1 MSMFKRP
8 SQRVRCPP
16 PIRGDKPKEGAFLYD
31 IINSKPPNVFT
42 FVKYPIYKMDD
53 YVKALKQNHKNLG
66 IPYVEPIL
74 PKSTPRPIPQ
84 RIDEP
89 ELEFGD
95 RIQVILRVLKN
106 GIVRV
111 KVNGDIATMYEKYYR
126 HGKLAPIKSILQA
139 YKAHGF
145 STEFLEKIKKN
156 HDRKLRYAKKVP
168 GILEKIFD
176 KQPVKKVKR
185 KKEEKVEMEVE
196 VEVEVEEEEEGE
208 DEPLKSDEP
217 IEDETLDVEPDE
229 DEDEEVVD
237 EEEYVSDGEDYSMPK

>member
-8 SQRVRCPP
+8 SQRVRCSPLIP
-16 PIRGDKPKEGAFLYD
+16 VDRPKEGTFLYD
-31 IINSKPPNVFT
+31 IIISKPIEVFK
-42 FVKYPIYKMDD
+42 FVKGPIYKMDD
-53 YVKALKQNHKNLG
+53 YVKALKQNHQNLG

-74 PKSTPRPIPQ
+74 PEPTPLPIPQ

-95 RIQVILRVLKN
+95 RIQVTLRVLKN

-111 KVNGDIATMYEKYYR
+111 KVNGAIATMYEKYYR
-126 HGKLAPIKSILQA
+126 HGKLAPIKTILQA

-145 STEFLEKIKKN
+145 SKEFLEKIKNN
-156 HDRKLRYAKKVP
+156 HERKLRYAKKVP

-176 KQPVKKVKR
+176 KQPVKKVKK
-185 KKEEKVEMEVE
+185 KKEEKVE
-196 VEVEVEEEEEGE
+196 EEEEIVE

-229 DEDEEVVD
+229 DEAVE
-237 EEEYVSDGEDYSMPK
+237 EEEYVSDGED

>member
-16 PIRGDKPKEGAFLYD
+16 PIRGDRPKEGAFLYD
-31 IINSKPPNVFT
+31 IINSKPPEVFT
-42 FVKYPIYKMDD
+42 FEKQSIYRKED
-53 YVKALKQNHKNLG
+53 YIKALKQNQQSLG

-74 PKSTPRPIPQ
+74 PEPTPRRIPQ

-111 KVNGDIATMYEKYYR
+111 KVNGAIATMYEKYYR
-126 HGKLAPIKSILQA
+126 YGKQAPIKTTLQA
-139 YKAHGF
+139 CKAHGF
-145 STEFLEKIKKN
+145 SKEFLEKIKKN
-156 HDRKLRYAKKVP
+156 YDKRMIYAKKVP

-176 KQPVKKVKR
+176 KQPVKKVKKV
-185 KKEEKVEMEVE
+185 KK
-196 VEVEVEEEEEGE
+196 VEEEIVE
-208 DEPLKSDEP
+208 DEETLKSDEPIEDETLKSDEP

-229 DEDEEVVD
+229 DDEEVVE
-237 EEEYVSDGEDYSMPK
+237 EEEYVSDGDD

>member
-16 PIRGDKPKEGAFLYD
+16 PIRGDRPKEGAFLYD
-31 IINSKPPNVFT
+31 IINSKPPEVFT
-42 FVKYPIYKMDD
+42 FEKQPIYRKEDYIKVLKMNQQS
-53 YVKALKQNHKNLG
+53 LC

-74 PKSTPRPIPQ
+74 PEPTPRRIPQ

-111 KVNGDIATMYEKYYR
+111 KVNGAIATMYEKYYR
-126 HGKLAPIKSILQA
+126 YGKQAPIKTTLQA
-139 YKAHGF
+139 CKAHGF
-145 STEFLEKIKKN
+145 SKEFLEKIKKN
-156 HDRKLRYAKKVP
+156 YDKRMIYAKKVP

-176 KQPVKKVKR
+176 KQPVKKVK
-185 KKEEKVEMEVE
+185 KVKKVEK
-196 VEVEVEEEEEGE
+196 VEEEEEIVEDDETVKSDEPIE
-208 DEPLKSDEP
+208 DETLKSDEP

-229 DEDEEVVD
+229 DDEEVVE
-237 EEEYVSDGEDYSMPK
+237 EEEYVSDGDD